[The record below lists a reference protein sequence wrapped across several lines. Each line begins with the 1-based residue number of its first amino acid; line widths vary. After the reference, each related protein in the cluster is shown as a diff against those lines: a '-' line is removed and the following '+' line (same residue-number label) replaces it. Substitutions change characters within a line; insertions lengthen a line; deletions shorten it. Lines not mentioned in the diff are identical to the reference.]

1 MRFRYGLRYRLGYR
15 PKGSVSDLNQNSGF
29 GRTLNLTLI
38 PTNCSWS
45 TTQESRY
52 TNEMLV
58 AKRAMTSVH
67 PSALSALMYR
77 KFVNSQRKENPH
89 DLQQN
94 FPAKI
99 NTKHYDYPLG
109 SGIWIDNFVFFCKE
123 DPHDLLQNLSVI
135 ILWEV
140 AFRFIILQ
148 FSPNGVVHKLRWQD
162 FVFFWPPTPLHWH
175 DLQ

>member
-1 MRFRYGLRYRLGYR
+1 MRFRYRLWYRLRYL
-15 PKGSVSDLNQNSGF
+15 PKVSVSDLNQNSGF
-29 GRTLNLTLI
+29 SRTLNLTLI

-99 NTKHYDYPLG
+99 NTKHSAIYSAPWFLKIKVLRNEG
-109 SGIWIDNFVFFCKE
+109 LFQTLEKFQV
-123 DPHDLLQNLSVI
+123 LQNFFFFQYTWFFFQFVTWI
-135 ILWEV
+135 F
-140 AFRFIILQ
+140 FRFI
-148 FSPNGVVHKLRWQD
+148 P
-162 FVFFWPPTPLHWH
+162 
-175 DLQ
+175 